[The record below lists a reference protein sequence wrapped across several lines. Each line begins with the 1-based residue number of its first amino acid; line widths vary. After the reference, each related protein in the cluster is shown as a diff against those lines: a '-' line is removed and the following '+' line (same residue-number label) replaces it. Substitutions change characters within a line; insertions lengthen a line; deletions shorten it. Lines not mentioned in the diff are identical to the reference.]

1 MLPSLSHALV
11 MFVGLIETGP
21 SVMEVGKVATLK
33 VKHQIPLWGPPG
45 QRQ

>member
-1 MLPSLSHALV
+1 MLPSLSYALV

-21 SVMEVGKVATLK
+21 SVVEVGKVATLK
-33 VKHQIPLWGPPG
+33 VKHQIPLWGSPG

>member
-1 MLPSLSHALV
+1 MLPSLSYALV

-21 SVMEVGKVATLK
+21 SVEVGKVATLK
-33 VKHQIPLWGPPG
+33 VKHQIPLWGSPG